1 MLLLLTYYTFVVVV
15 VVVEMIEVSPNFA
28 IGYYVLI
35 LLGYLIYKTMNVTTA
50 GGADQEVVTPVI
62 GSMFIAG
69 ILIGEFMIS
78 IGMIKTVCGF
88 EQWGFGALV
97 TFVPWILITGLIK
110 FIIMIRPGWL
120 TPFSNTIGYFL
131 SSAIFGLT
139 TAFRQLLKPKNL
151 EPTAAAGAG
160 AGAVA
165 AAATGAAQ
173 NGDAKDV
180 AKALQQI
187 YDDDSLLINQFTPD
201 NVEETIRKF
210 SSVGLMY
217 GPTEYANEHKD
228 DPYANA
234 AYNKYVEAIK
244 KAVWFKL
251 FVSEFIWLLMAGILT
266 ISVTFNYIVTYGCKM
281 TPDQIGKATAKLAA
295 VNAADAENKKNNP
308 SAVRRSTE

>member
-1 MLLLLTYYTFVVVV
+1 
-15 VVVEMIEVSPNFA
+15 MIEVSPNFA
-28 IGYYVLI
+28 IGYYVII
-35 LLGYLIYKTMNVTTA
+35 LLGYLIYKTLNVSTT
-50 GGADQEVVTPVI
+50 GGGDQEVVTPVI

-110 FIIMIRPGWL
+110 FILMIRPGWL

-139 TAFRQLLKPKNL
+139 TAFRELLKPKNL
-151 EPTAAAGAG
+151 EPPTDATAS
-160 AGAVA
+160 
-165 AAATGAAQ
+165 TGAAQ

-217 GPTEYANEHKD
+217 RVTEYAKA
-228 DPYANA
+228 DPAKA
-234 AYNKYVEAIK
+234 AVYNKYVEAIK

-266 ISVTFNYIVTYGCKM
+266 ISVTFNYIVNYGCKM
-281 TPDQIGKATAKLAA
+281 TPDQIGKATSKLTAVTAA
-295 VNAADAENKKNNP
+295 EAENKKNNP
-308 SAVRRSTE
+308 PQVRQSTE

>member
-1 MLLLLTYYTFVVVV
+1 
-15 VVVEMIEVSPNFA
+15 MIEVSPNFA

-35 LLGYLIYKTMNVTTA
+35 LLGYLIYKTMNVSTT

-110 FIIMIRPGWL
+110 FILMIRPGWL

-139 TAFRQLLKPKNL
+139 TAFRELLKPKNL
-151 EPTAAAGAG
+151 VPPTAAA
-160 AGAVA
+160 A
-165 AAATGAAQ
+165 ASTGSAE

-217 GPTEYANEHKD
+217 TLNEYEKEHKE
-228 DPYANA
+228 DPSAIA
-234 AYNKYVEAIK
+234 VYNKYVEAIK

-266 ISVTFNYIVTYGCKM
+266 ISVTFNYIVNYGCKM
-281 TPDQIGKATAKLAA
+281 TPDQIGKATSKLEA
-295 VNAADAENKKNNP
+295 VNAAEADKKKNTP
-308 SAVRRSTE
+308 PVIRQTTE

>member
-1 MLLLLTYYTFVVVV
+1 
-15 VVVEMIEVSPNFA
+15 MIEVSPNFA
-28 IGYYVLI
+28 IGYYIII
-35 LLGYLIYKTMNVTTA
+35 LLGYLIYKTMKVSPS
-50 GGADQEVVTPVI
+50 GGGDQEVVSPVI

-110 FIIMIRPGWL
+110 FILMIRPGWL

-139 TAFRQLLKPKNL
+139 TAFRELLKPKNL
-151 EPTAAAGAG
+151 DPTSAAGAAAGA
-160 AGAVA
+160 A
-165 AAATGAAQ
+165 AAPP

-187 YDDDSLLINQFTPD
+187 YDDDSLLINQFTTE

-217 GPTEYANEHKD
+217 TPIEYQKEHD
-228 DPYANA
+228 NDPA
-234 AYNKYVEAIK
+234 AGIVYNKYVEAIK

-266 ISVTFNYIVTYGCKM
+266 ISITFNYIVNYGCKM
-281 TPDQIGKATAKLAA
+281 TPDQISKANAKLAA

-308 SAVRRSTE
+308 PTVSQTTE

>member
-1 MLLLLTYYTFVVVV
+1 
-15 VVVEMIEVSPNFA
+15 MIEVSPNFA
-28 IGYYVLI
+28 IGYYVII
-35 LLGYLIYKTMNVTTA
+35 LLGYLIYKTMKVSPS
-50 GGADQEVVTPVI
+50 GGGDQEVVTPVI

-110 FIIMIRPGWL
+110 FILMIRPGWL

-139 TAFRQLLKPKNL
+139 TAFRELLKPKNL
-151 EPTAAAGAG
+151 DPTSAAGAAAGA
-160 AGAVA
+160 A
-165 AAATGAAQ
+165 AAPP

-187 YDDDSLLINQFTPD
+187 YDDDSLLINQFTPE

-217 GPTEYANEHKD
+217 TPSEYQKEHD
-228 DPYANA
+228 NDPA
-234 AYNKYVEAIK
+234 AGIVYNKYVEAIK

-266 ISVTFNYIVTYGCKM
+266 ISITFNYIVNYGCKM
-281 TPDQIGKATAKLAA
+281 TPDQISKANAKLAA
-295 VNAADAENKKNNP
+295 VNAAEADNKRNNP
-308 SAVRRSTE
+308 PTIRRTTE

>member
-1 MLLLLTYYTFVVVV
+1 
-15 VVVEMIEVSPNFA
+15 MIEVSPNFA

-35 LLGYLIYKTMNVTTA
+35 LLGYLIYKTMNVSTT

-62 GSMFIAG
+62 GSMFVAG

-110 FIIMIRPGWL
+110 FILMIRPGWL

-139 TAFRQLLKPKNL
+139 TAFRELLKPKNL
-151 EPTAAAGAG
+151 VPPTAAAGA
-160 AGAVA
+160 AGA
-165 AAATGAAQ
+165 AAAP

-217 GPTEYANEHKD
+217 TPTEYEKEHSD
-228 DPYANA
+228 DPSAIA
-234 AYNKYVEAIK
+234 VYNKYVEAIK

-251 FVSEFIWLLMAGILT
+251 FVSEFMWLLMAGILT
-266 ISVTFNYIVTYGCKM
+266 ISVTFNYIVNYGCKM
-281 TPDQIGKATAKLAA
+281 TPDQIGKANSKLAA

-308 SAVRRSTE
+308 PAVRRTTE

>member
-1 MLLLLTYYTFVVVV
+1 
-15 VVVEMIEVSPNFA
+15 MIEVSPNFA
-28 IGYYVLI
+28 IGYYVTI
-35 LLGYLIYKTMNVTTA
+35 LLGYLIYKTLNVSTT
-50 GGADQEVVTPVI
+50 GGGDQEVVTPVI

-110 FIIMIRPGWL
+110 FILMIRPGWL

-139 TAFRQLLKPKNL
+139 TAFRELLKPKNL
-151 EPTAAAGAG
+151 EPPTGLVEEGAPG
-160 AGAVA
+160 SGS
-165 AAATGAAQ
+165 Q

-217 GPTEYANEHKD
+217 TSTEYAKD
-228 DPYANA
+228 DTSKA
-234 AYNKYVEAIK
+234 AVYNKYVEAIK

-266 ISVTFNYIVTYGCKM
+266 ISVTFNYIVNYGCKM
-281 TPDQIGKATAKLAA
+281 NSDQIGKATSKLAA
-295 VNAADAENKKNNP
+295 VTAADAENKKNNP
-308 SAVRRSTE
+308 SQVRQSTE

>member
-1 MLLLLTYYTFVVVV
+1 
-15 VVVEMIEVSPNFA
+15 
-28 IGYYVLI
+28 
-35 LLGYLIYKTMNVTTA
+35 MNVSTT

-110 FIIMIRPGWL
+110 FILMIRPGWL

-139 TAFRQLLKPKNL
+139 TAFRELLKPKNL
-151 EPTAAAGAG
+151 EPAAA

-165 AAATGAAQ
+165 AAGAATAAAPS
-173 NGDAKDV
+173 GDAKDV

-217 GPTEYANEHKD
+217 TPTEYAKEHIE
-228 DPYANA
+228 DPSAIA
-234 AYNKYVEAIK
+234 VYNKYVEAIK

-266 ISVTFNYIVTYGCKM
+266 ISITFNYIVNYGCKM
-281 TPDQIGKATAKLAA
+281 TPDQIGKANAKLAA
-295 VNAADAENKKNNP
+295 VTAADAENKKNNP
-308 SAVRRSTE
+308 SSVNQATD

>member
-1 MLLLLTYYTFVVVV
+1 
-15 VVVEMIEVSPNFA
+15 MIEVSPNFA
-28 IGYYVLI
+28 IGYYVTI
-35 LLGYLIYKTMNVTTA
+35 LLGYLIYKTLNVSTT
-50 GGADQEVVTPVI
+50 GGGDQEVVTPVI

-110 FIIMIRPGWL
+110 FILMIRPGWL

-139 TAFRQLLKPKNL
+139 TAFRELLKPKNL
-151 EPTAAAGAG
+151 EPPTALVEGE
-160 AGAVA
+160 VA
-165 AAATGAAQ
+165 PGSGGQ

-217 GPTEYANEHKD
+217 TSGEYAKD
-228 DPYANA
+228 DPVKA
-234 AYNKYVEAIK
+234 AIYSKYVEAIK

-266 ISVTFNYIVTYGCKM
+266 ISVTFNYIVNYGCKM
-281 TPDQIGKATAKLAA
+281 TPDQIGKATSKLAA
-295 VNAADAENKKNNP
+295 VNAAEAEKKKNTP
-308 SAVRRSTE
+308 PVIRQTTD

>member
-1 MLLLLTYYTFVVVV
+1 
-15 VVVEMIEVSPNFA
+15 MIEVSPNFA
-28 IGYYVLI
+28 IGYYVTI
-35 LLGYLIYKTMNVTTA
+35 LLGYLIYKTLNVSTT
-50 GGADQEVVTPVI
+50 GGGDQEVVTPVI

-110 FIIMIRPGWL
+110 FILMIRPGWL

-139 TAFRQLLKPKNL
+139 TAFRELLKPKNL
-151 EPTAAAGAG
+151 EPPTELVEG
-160 AGAVA
+160 VA
-165 AAATGAAQ
+165 PGSGGQ

-217 GPTEYANEHKD
+217 TLNEYAKD
-228 DPYANA
+228 DQAKA
-234 AYNKYVEAIK
+234 AVYSKYVEAIK

-266 ISVTFNYIVTYGCKM
+266 ISVTFNYIVNYGCKM
-281 TPDQIGKATAKLAA
+281 TPDQIGKATSKMAA
-295 VNAADAENKKNNP
+295 VTAAEAENKKNNP
-308 SAVRRSTE
+308 SAVRLTTE

>member
-1 MLLLLTYYTFVVVV
+1 
-15 VVVEMIEVSPNFA
+15 MIEVSPNFA
-28 IGYYVLI
+28 IGYYVTI
-35 LLGYLIYKTMNVTTA
+35 LLGYLIYKTLSVSTT
-50 GGADQEVVTPVI
+50 GGGDQEVVTPVI

-110 FIIMIRPGWL
+110 FILMIRPGWL

-139 TAFRQLLKPKNL
+139 TAFRELLKPKNL
-151 EPTAAAGAG
+151 EPPT
-160 AGAVA
+160 
-165 AAATGAAQ
+165 TGAAAPVAP

-217 GPTEYANEHKD
+217 TSAEYAKN
-228 DPYANA
+228 DPSKSVL
-234 AYNKYVEAIK
+234 YNKYVDAIK

-251 FVSEFIWLLMAGILT
+251 FVSEFMWLLMAGILT
-266 ISVTFNYIVTYGCKM
+266 ISVTFNYIVNYGCKM
-281 TPDQIGKATAKLAA
+281 TPDQIGKATSKLAA
-295 VNAADAENKKNNP
+295 VTAAEAENKKNSP
-308 SAVRRSTE
+308 PQVRQSTE

>member
-1 MLLLLTYYTFVVVV
+1 
-15 VVVEMIEVSPNFA
+15 MIEVSPNFA

-35 LLGYLIYKTMNVTTA
+35 LLGYLIYKTMNVSPA

-62 GSMFIAG
+62 GSMFVAG

-110 FIIMIRPGWL
+110 FILMIRPGWL

-139 TAFRQLLKPKNL
+139 TAFRELLKPKNL
-151 EPTAAAGAG
+151 VPPTAAAE
-160 AGAVA
+160 A
-165 AAATGAAQ
+165 AAAP

-217 GPTEYANEHKD
+217 TPTEYAKEHID
-228 DPYANA
+228 DPSAIA
-234 AYNKYVEAIK
+234 VYNKYVEAIK

-251 FVSEFIWLLMAGILT
+251 FVSEFMWLLMAGILT
-266 ISVTFNYIVTYGCKM
+266 ISVTFNYIVNYGCKM
-281 TPDQIGKATAKLAA
+281 TPDQIGKANSKLAA

-308 SAVRRSTE
+308 PAVRRTTE

>member
-1 MLLLLTYYTFVVVV
+1 
-15 VVVEMIEVSPNFA
+15 MIEVSPNFA
-28 IGYYVLI
+28 IGYYVII
-35 LLGYLIYKTMNVTTA
+35 LLGYLIYKTLNVSTT
-50 GGADQEVVTPVI
+50 GGGDQEVVTPVI

-110 FIIMIRPGWL
+110 FILMIRPGWL

-139 TAFRQLLKPKNL
+139 TAFRELLKPKNL
-151 EPTAAAGAG
+151 EPPTADATASTSTAA
-160 AGAVA
+160 
-165 AAATGAAQ
+165 GAAQ

-217 GPTEYANEHKD
+217 RVTEYAKD
-228 DPYANA
+228 DPAKA
-234 AYNKYVEAIK
+234 VVYNKYVEAIK

-266 ISVTFNYIVTYGCKM
+266 ISVTFNYIVNYGCKM
-281 TPDQIGKATAKLAA
+281 TPDQIGKATSKLAA
-295 VNAADAENKKNNP
+295 VTAAEAENKKNNP
-308 SAVRRSTE
+308 SQIRQSTE

>member
-1 MLLLLTYYTFVVVV
+1 
-15 VVVEMIEVSPNFA
+15 MIEVSPNFA
-28 IGYYVLI
+28 IGYYVTI
-35 LLGYLIYKTMNVTTA
+35 LLGYLIYKTLNVSTA
-50 GGADQEVVTPVI
+50 GGGDQEVVTPVI

-110 FIIMIRPGWL
+110 FILMIRPGWL

-139 TAFRQLLKPKNL
+139 TAFRELLKPKNL
-151 EPTAAAGAG
+151 EPPTGLVEEGAPG
-160 AGAVA
+160 SGS
-165 AAATGAAQ
+165 Q

-217 GPTEYANEHKD
+217 TSTEYAKD
-228 DPYANA
+228 DTSKA
-234 AYNKYVEAIK
+234 AVYNKYVEAIK

-266 ISVTFNYIVTYGCKM
+266 ISVTFNYIVNYGCKM
-281 TPDQIGKATAKLAA
+281 NSDQIGKATSKLAA
-295 VNAADAENKKNNP
+295 VTAADAENKKNNP
-308 SAVRRSTE
+308 SQVRQSTE